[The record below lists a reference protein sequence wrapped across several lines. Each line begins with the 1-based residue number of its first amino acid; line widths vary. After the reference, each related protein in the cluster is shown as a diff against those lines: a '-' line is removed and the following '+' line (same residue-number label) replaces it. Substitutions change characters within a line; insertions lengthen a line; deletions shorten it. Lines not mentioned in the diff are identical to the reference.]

1 MLDILRHYMQF
12 CHNIALAST
21 DIVHYSILMRKKTG
35 FNFVDH
41 FRQIGPYRR
50 ACRVTT
56 TPGATREVSVVMIY
70 HETEEEC

>member
-1 MLDILRHYMQF
+1 MTFIF
-12 CHNIALAST
+12 
-21 DIVHYSILMRKKTG
+21 SILNNVNNVERKW
-35 FNFVDH
+35 FNVVDH

-56 TPGATREVSVVMIY
+56 TPGATREVSVIMIY